1 MVIALWIV
9 FGFIVLSATG
19 IMALTF
25 GPLKKAANVQLI
37 RGIAVVQ
44 YVAAGVL
51 AAARLMG
58 KA

>member
-1 MVIALWIV
+1 MALWIV

-25 GPLKKAANVQLI
+25 GPLKKAANVNII
-37 RGIAVVQ
+37 RGIALVQ
-44 YVAAGVL
+44 YAAAGVL
-51 AAARLMG
+51 AIARLME